1 MRRKTTTVT
10 ELEQMTPAE
19 RDAHFEDSIV
29 RDLTKIPPAYLDRI
43 RAKFHDRIDH
53 AEDPDRA

>member
-43 RAKFHDRIDH
+43 RA
-53 AEDPDRA
+53 